1 MSGKRLDTER
11 LYLLPTTLED
21 AEFFMRLVNTPKWL
35 RYIGDRNI
43 KTVDD
48 AKGYIEHRVLSQYK
62 RLGYSSFTIIRKSDH
77 EKLGV
82 CGIYERE
89 GLDSKDI
96 GFAFLPEFEG
106 QGFGYEAA
114 SALRDAAFKEFGLSE
129 LLAITSQ
136 SNLGSQK
143 LLLKLG
149 MQPQGKIVLP
159 NETEELFLFSLSR

>member
-1 MSGKRLDTER
+1 MEIEILRL
-11 LYLLPTTLED
+11 L
-21 AEFFMRLVNTPKWL
+21 M
-35 RYIGDRNI
+35 I
-43 KTVDD
+43 

-129 LLAITSQ
+129 LLAY
-136 SNLGSQK
+136 NLSIK
-143 LLLKLG
+143 FRISEIIAK
-149 MQPQGKIVLP
+149 V
-159 NETEELFLFSLSR
+159 R